1 MDLKMTA
8 EIDLMESAAY
18 IVKDGVLKKL
28 PNPESGHGKQI
39 ISWQGNKPCYAKL
52 ETDIKF

>member
-1 MDLKMTA
+1 MTA
-8 EIDLMESAAY
+8 EIDLMESVIY

-39 ISWQGNKPCYAKL
+39 ISWPGTVDLLYP
-52 ETDIKF
+52 